1 MTEYSVSFCGYGTMQ
16 SKRTA
21 ILEAATWLFAIKGFR
36 ETSTTEVAR
45 VTGSAEGTV
54 FYHFESKEKLF
65 LAVLEGVKSRIDG
78 AFAEFLPT
86 IEGRSGIEILESVV
100 AFYLQLAEDNEERF
114 VLLHRHHAYELARDN
129 EECRALLEAIYDRII
144 RAFEVAIERGQAD
157 GSMAKLPVHKT
168 ALLVYMMTDGLV
180 RLKHYD
186 LYEAGPLFEDFM
198 AGCRRLVRAEA

>member
-1 MTEYSVSFCGYGTMQ
+1 MK

-21 ILEAATWLFAIKGFR
+21 ILETASWLFSNKGYR

-45 VTGSAEGTV
+45 LTGSAEGTV

-65 LAVLEGVKSRIDG
+65 LAVLEEVKARIDG

-86 IEGRSGIEILESVV
+86 TEGMSGIEILEKVV
-100 AFYLQLAEDNEERF
+100 AFYLQLAEDNEEQF
-114 VLLHRHHAYELARDN
+114 VLLHRHHAYDLARDN
-129 EECRALLEAIYDRII
+129 EECRTILETIYDRII
-144 RAFEVAIERGQAD
+144 RAFEYAIERGQED

-168 ALLVYMMTDGLV
+168 ALLVYTMIDGLV
-180 RLKHYD
+180 RLKHYN

-198 AGCRRLVRAEA
+198 AGCRRLVRAEV